1 MVSLA
6 LRDEDACCLP
16 ICFLVLFRQ
25 RVGRWAV
32 CVVLVGRV
40 TEVSQG
46 STLTQGSLSS
56 QFGCFS
62 KELG

>member
-1 MVSLA
+1 MGVGEEM
-6 LRDEDACCLP
+6 RM
-16 ICFLVLFRQ
+16 
-25 RVGRWAV
+25 RVAYPCVFWFCSGSWAV

>member
-1 MVSLA
+1 M
-6 LRDEDACCLP
+6 
-16 ICFLVLFRQ
+16 CFLVLFRQ
-25 RVGRWAV
+25 LVGRWAV